1 MMRRISFVA
10 LIIALLVV
18 MYRNRRDLNYD
29 VHYVLNTLDEMIES
43 VVNAYVKTKYCC
55 LRDALT
61 SLIAYRLRSEP
72 DGLYSRDAGEVSEQA
87 N

>member
-43 VVNAYVKTKYCC
+43 VVNAYVKTKY
-55 LRDALT
+55 
-61 SLIAYRLRSEP
+61 
-72 DGLYSRDAGEVSEQA
+72 
-87 N
+87 